1 MVAVTQVVKSCSR
14 ALSRYLG
21 MDSLLTKAQLKIKCF
36 HFTKIILNCFFK
48 AINFFRFK
56 IQRWADLIYS
66 LITSYVALCWA
77 ECNTLGRAQ
86 SAQAS
91 RAFLQLAPNIKAV
104 YVPKFSLDGHSESVR
119 QGISD
124 FLSVLSP
131 LSSLILLW
139 LHIFVWPGPD
149 DCWWGLLCLKT
160 FLISNVGVKID
171 SSDESQRPQPGT
183 KTLSQDDIPSRES
196 ELGGPGNVFLI
207 EYDGK

>member
-36 HFTKIILNCFFK
+36 HFTIIILNCFFK

-66 LITSYVALCWA
+66 LITSCVALSWA
-77 ECNTLGRAQ
+77 ECNTLGWAQ

-131 LSSLILLW
+131 LSSQFSSGCIYLYLCGRVQTTVGEVCCVSRLSSSPMSVSG
-139 LHIFVWPGPD
+139 LTALTSHSDHSQEPKHRVKMIFPAESPSCEGP
-149 DCWWGLLCLKT
+149 
-160 FLISNVGVKID
+160 V
-171 SSDESQRPQPGT
+171 
-183 KTLSQDDIPSRES
+183 
-196 ELGGPGNVFLI
+196 
-207 EYDGK
+207 